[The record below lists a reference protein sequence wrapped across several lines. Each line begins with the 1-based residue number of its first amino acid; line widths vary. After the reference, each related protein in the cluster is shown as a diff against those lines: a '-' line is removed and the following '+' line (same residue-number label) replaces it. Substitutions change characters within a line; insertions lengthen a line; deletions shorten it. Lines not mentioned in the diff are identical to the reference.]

1 VDRRAGY
8 GHFGALTG
16 VQLLPTGAPEVTDTT
31 ELDKVLDYAGF
42 NINPVR
48 TIQAREAIRALFAA
62 QDQKIN
68 DERMVLRAALDELQ
82 GRFNE
87 VEREREWLVME
98 MAELKRD
105 LRSALDE
112 RDSARNTAR
121 RQRNEIEAHAVL
133 APGDKT

>member
-1 VDRRAGY
+1 
-8 GHFGALTG
+8 
-16 VQLLPTGAPEVTDTT
+16 VTDTT